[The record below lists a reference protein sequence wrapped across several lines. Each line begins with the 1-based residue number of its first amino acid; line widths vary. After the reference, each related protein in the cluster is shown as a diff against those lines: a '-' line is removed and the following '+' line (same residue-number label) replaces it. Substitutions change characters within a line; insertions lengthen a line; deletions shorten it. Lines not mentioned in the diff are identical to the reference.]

1 MNYFLKFRV
10 AISDLRTKRSTLW
23 FLLYLVLILAV
34 ATAATYWSDYFG
46 VVTYVLFIIVLLVA
60 TLITWLMAALAVF
73 RSLLIVGAGLSLLLY
88 VAQEYCALPIQERL
102 ADDSLQSLIGIGI
115 IFMLAI
121 FAFRLYRELFGDQE
135 AKNEFHQ
142 KGALKVFRESNQGK
156 DPWFIL
162 LLYALFIGL
171 ILSQVFQVLYPIF
184 SNLCVYS

>member
-1 MNYFLKFRV
+1 MKNILKEIKDIR
-10 AISDLRTKRSTLW
+10 AKRPVLW
-23 FLLYLVLILAV
+23 FLSYLVLILVV
-34 ATAATYWSDYFG
+34 ATAATYWSDYLG
-46 VVTYVLFIIVLLVA
+46 IVTYGLLIFVLLIA

-88 VAQEYCALPIQERL
+88 VAQEYCALPIQERI

-121 FAFRLYRELFGDQE
+121 FALRLYRELFGDQD

-184 SNLCVYS
+184 SNLCIYR

>member
-1 MNYFLKFRV
+1 MNNILKV
-10 AISDLRTKRSTLW
+10 IKDIRTKRPVVW
-23 FLLYLVLILAV
+23 FGLYLGFICLVAV
-34 ATAATYWSDYFG
+34 AATYWSEYIG
-46 VVTYVLFIIVLLVA
+46 TIAYVWFIVVLLIA
-60 TLITWLMAALAVF
+60 TLVTWLMAALAVF

-88 VAQEYCALPIQERL
+88 VAQEYCALPIQERI

-121 FAFRLYRELFGDQE
+121 FAFRLYKELFGDLE

-142 KGALKVFRESNQGK
+142 KGALKVFRESNKGK

-162 LLYALFIGL
+162 LLYALFLGL

-184 SNLCVYS
+184 SNLCVYR

>member
-1 MNYFLKFRV
+1 MNNILKGVKDMR
-10 AISDLRTKRSTLW
+10 AKRPIAW
-23 FLLYLVLILAV
+23 FFLYLALILIF
-34 ATAATYWSDYFG
+34 ATVATYWSDYLG
-46 VVTYVLFIIVLLVA
+46 VVTYGLLIIVLLIA

-88 VAQEYCALPIQERL
+88 VAQEYCALPLQERI
-102 ADDSLQSLIGIGI
+102 ADDSLQSLIGLGI

-156 DPWFIL
+156 DPWFVL

-184 SNLCVYS
+184 SNLCVYR